1 MFCCKIKFHDLP
13 EGDLRY
19 ITISLRHALRCDNYD
34 VDYDNDDD
42 NYDDCYD
49 DDYDDDNVDASASY
63 RLGRR
68 TFHLE
73 TDRRCDYYYHYL
85 CHCY

>member
-1 MFCCKIKFHDLP
+1 MP

-34 VDYDNDDD
+34 VDYDNDGD

-68 TFHLE
+68 ISTWKQTGAAIIIIIIFAIVTKL
-73 TDRRCDYYYHYL
+73 
-85 CHCY
+85 